1 MYIVALAWIYVVSM
15 VSIMQPT
22 VLKGVV
28 TFVGTG
34 LLPLALFLY
43 LMGTPQRRRNLRRA
57 QEADNT
63 AGAVVTAEPTRDALD
78 SAPNSAP
85 DSAPDSAP
93 ENAPENAPDD
103 VPGDARADA
112 GQSDSRQTSVAQR
125 PVTPSRR
132 NE

>member
-63 AGAVVTAEPTRDALD
+63 TGAVVTAEPTRDALD
-78 SAPNSAP
+78 SAL
-85 DSAPDSAP
+85 DSAPDS
-93 ENAPENAPDD
+93 APDD

>member
-85 DSAPDSAP
+85 